1 MQIADLL
8 GAPPRTP
15 GSSSNLQSEIFNLQS
30 FYNRNVS
37 ASAPVEVKAEPSAG
51 RPFSLRQR
59 FLLWLITWGGYLLIR
74 CIGPTLRVSLSLE
87 EGAPEGGF
95 GLGVIGAFW
104 HQCVIPAGW
113 RWRRKPISV
122 MISSSFDG
130 EYIARI
136 LKKLGFGA
144 VRGSSTRG
152 GVGALLGMH
161 DELAAGRTV
170 AFTIDGPRGPRFV
183 AKPGPVLLAR
193 NTGAPIVC
201 FHFGVEERWTLNSWD
216 AMLIPKPFSRVCL
229 RMARLIR
236 VPPDADEQALARLHA
251 EMQQALDRVRDY
263 AEAQV
268 RSGAAEE
275 SP

>member
-1 MQIADLL
+1 MS
-8 GAPPRTP
+8 TP
-15 GSSSNLQSEIFNLQS
+15 
-30 FYNRNVS
+30 
-37 ASAPVEVKAEPSAG
+37 APVEVQSESSPAP
-51 RPFSLRQR
+51 RFTLRQR

-74 CIGPTLRVSLSLE
+74 CIGPTLRVTLSLE
-87 EGAPEGGF
+87 EGALEGGF

-104 HQCVIPAGW
+104 HQGVIPAGW
-113 RWRRKPISV
+113 QWRYKPISV

-130 EYIARI
+130 EYITRI

-152 GVGALLGMH
+152 GAVALRGMH

-201 FHFGVEERWTLNSWD
+201 FHFGVEKRWTLNSWD

-229 RMARLIR
+229 RMARLIH

-268 RSGAAEE
+268 HSHAAGGSRER
-275 SP
+275 P